1 MPAITL
7 ETLLSGFGSGDPV
20 VPLPGSGLAV
30 PAGVEAVF
38 EYNGLYMNV
47 LHNIDRYKIKS
58 IDGLDDP
65 DMRDQREDNPGDDGE
80 TAYPSYYSGR
90 PLALTGTIQ
99 AYTLRKMR
107 DMIMAL
113 EQAFSDI
120 RREKALT
127 IYGATP
133 AQTVFINCRKNAR
146 LTVQETQNDYR
157 FFRDFLV
164 PLRASNFRILS
175 LDRLSETAPN
185 LDVGPNAV
193 LTIVNNGS
201 YPAQCVVQLAG
212 GMTAPRITNLAN
224 GTMIKFEPTVVMA
237 SADKREIS
245 SVQNDRYCVDGN
257 GNNKYNDL
265 TIDSTWLTLEPGI
278 NRIEFRA
285 AAVSGSP
292 SERSLTFF
300 WRPTWK

>member
-7 ETLLSGFGSGDPV
+7 ESLLSGFGSGDPEV
-20 VPLPGSGLAV
+20 ALPGSSLAV

-38 EYNGLYMNV
+38 EYNGLYMNI

-90 PLALTGTIQ
+90 PISLTGTIQ

-120 RREKALT
+120 RRERPLA

-146 LTVQETQNDYR
+146 LTVQETQGDYR

-175 LDRLSETAPN
+175 LDRLSETASGLPT
-185 LDVGPNAV
+185 GPAV
-193 LTIVNNGS
+193 VVHVVNNGS
-201 YPAQCVVQLAG
+201 YPAQCVVQLTG
-212 GMTAPRITNLAN
+212 GMTAPRVTNLAN
-224 GTMIKFEPTVVMA
+224 GTTIKFEPTVVMA
-237 SADKREIS
+237 SGDVREVS
-245 SVQNDRYCVDGN
+245 SVQGDRYCRDGD

-265 TIDSTWLTLEPGI
+265 TIDSTWLTLEPGV
-278 NRIEFRA
+278 NAIEFQA
-285 AAVSGSP
+285 AAVSGS
-292 SERSLTFF
+292 ERTLTFF
-300 WRPTWK
+300 WRHTWK